1 MRAMGGVEFEG
12 GRKLS
17 EEEGNLAAAAVRT
30 FQTMP
35 AILLDQ
41 FGEGLRRGDDI
52 G

>member
-17 EEEGNLAAAAVRT
+17 EEGNLVAAAVRT

-41 FGEGLRRGDDI
+41 FGEGLS
-52 G
+52 